1 MIKNV
6 ESISLINKNILAAV
20 TNPAVAEVKELRAQI
35 LELKAEIK
43 KAKYISWENRKQPQ
57 NNEGNRKP
65 PYKGLNWKPVDK
77 KNLECYKCEKK
88 GHFKLEYWLK
98 PKNWI
103 DYRNIQFLKT
113 E

>member
-43 KAKYISWENRKQPQ
+43 KAKYIS
-57 NNEGNRKP
+57 
-65 PYKGLNWKPVDK
+65 
-77 KNLECYKCEKK
+77 
-88 GHFKLEYWLK
+88 
-98 PKNWI
+98 
-103 DYRNIQFLKT
+103 
-113 E
+113 